1 MQKLKLLV
9 LFLVLYFEILVY
21 QTLSQFINQ
30 DVKHANIDVY
40 SRLPYCMGGMFL
52 NDLPKHSQDINS
64 KTLFK
69 FAIVD
74 LI

>member
-1 MQKLKLLV
+1 MKKLKLLV

-21 QTLSQFINQ
+21 QTLSQFKNQ
-30 DVKHANIDVY
+30 DVNHANIDLY
-40 SRLPYCMGGMFL
+40 SSLPYGMGGMFL

-69 FAIVD
+69 SAIVD